1 MASTARHANIASAS
15 VTISRKLLHDT
26 APYDD
31 LYWNS
36 DDGLRL
42 HARDHAPDTGQS
54 ARGTVVCIPGLTR
67 NGADFDALAQSL
79 TAVGWRVIAVDL
91 RGRAGSERAH
101 DPSSYNP
108 RTYADDMV
116 ALLRAQNIDKALFV
130 GTSLGVLVTITL
142 ASRSRQLISAAVLN
156 DAGPKVPR
164 EALARIGKYAG
175 KLRATDGPGTGD
187 ESYVESIGKAAF
199 PRFSTEDW
207 RAMAVRTFRPRSD
220 GLLEL
225 DYDPAVIRTTRPWL
239 LWLLRPVL
247 WRAVRG
253 LTARVPVLVVR
264 GALSDI
270 LPADVARQMAATS
283 PNAHLVE
290 VPEVGHAPM
299 LSEAEERVMRSW
311 HCWSACDDCRRF
323 NG

>member
-1 MASTARHANIASAS
+1 MMQSC
-15 VTISRKLLHDT
+15 
-26 APYDD
+26 DD
-31 LYWNS
+31 LYWTS

-42 HARDHAPDTGQS
+42 HARDHAPGAGQPL
-54 ARGTVVCIPGLTR
+54 RGTVVCIPGLTR
-67 NGADFDALAQSL
+67 NGADFDALAH
-79 TAVGWRVIAVDL
+79 AMAAAGWRVIAVDL
-91 RGRAGSERAH
+91 RGRAGSERAA

-116 ALLRAQNIDKALFV
+116 ALLRSQNIDRAVFI

-142 ASRSRQLISAAVLN
+142 ASRAPALIAAAVLN

-175 KLRATDGPGTGD
+175 KPVPPMELAQATA
-187 ESYVESIGKAAF
+187 YVESIGKAAF
-199 PRFSTEDW
+199 PRFTADDW
-207 RAMAVRTFRPRSD
+207 QAMALRTFRQRED
-220 GLLEL
+220 GMWVL
-225 DYDPAVIRTTRPWL
+225 DYDPAVIRTTRPWV

-270 LPADVARQMAATS
+270 LPADVARQMVATS
-283 PNAHLVE
+283 ADARLVE
-290 VPEVGHAPM
+290 VPDVGHAPM
-299 LSEAEERVMRSW
+299 LSEPGARDAILELLGRVR
-311 HCWSACDDCRRF
+311 
-323 NG
+323 

>member
-1 MASTARHANIASAS
+1 MTQ
-15 VTISRKLLHDT
+15 L
-26 APYDD
+26 YDD
-31 LYWNS
+31 VYWNS

-42 HARDHAPDTGQS
+42 HARDHAPAAGQS
-54 ARGTVVCIPGLTR
+54 LRGTVVCIPGLTR

-79 TAVGWRVIAVDL
+79 TAVGWRVLAVDL
-91 RGRAGSERAH
+91 RGRAGSERA
-101 DPSSYNP
+101 PEASGYNP
-108 RTYADDMV
+108 RAYADDML
-116 ALLRAQNIDKALFV
+116 ALLRSQNIDKAVFV

-142 ASRSRQLISAAVLN
+142 AGRAPERIAAAVLN

-175 KLRATDGPGTGD
+175 KPLPPMDLAQATA
-187 ESYVESIGKAAF
+187 YVESIGKAAF
-199 PRFSTEDW
+199 PRFSAEDW
-207 RAMAVRTFRPRSD
+207 QAMALRTFRSRAD

-225 DYDPAVIRTTRPWL
+225 DYDPAVIRTTRPWV

-247 WRAVRG
+247 WRAVRT

-283 PNAHLVE
+283 ASARLVE
-290 VPEVGHAPM
+290 VPDVGHAPT
-299 LSEAEERVMRSW
+299 LSEPVARDAILALLERVR
-311 HCWSACDDCRRF
+311 
-323 NG
+323 

>member
-1 MASTARHANIASAS
+1 MTPS
-15 VTISRKLLHDT
+15 
-26 APYDD
+26 YDD

-36 DDGLRL
+36 HDGLRL
-42 HARDHAPDTGQS
+42 HARDHAPAGAKP

-67 NGADFDALAQSL
+67 NGADFDALATSL
-79 TAVGWRVIAVDL
+79 TAAGWRVIAVDL
-91 RGRAGSERAH
+91 RGRAGSERAR

-116 ALLRAQNIDKALFV
+116 ALLRSQNIDRAVFI

-142 ASRSRQLISAAVLN
+142 ASRAPEVIAAAVLN

-164 EALARIGKYAG
+164 EALARIGRYAG
-175 KLRATDGPGTGD
+175 KPVPPMDLAQAAA
-187 ESYVESIGKAAF
+187 YVESIGKTAF
-199 PRFSTEDW
+199 PRFSADDW
-207 RAMAVRTFRPRSD
+207 RAMATRTFRARGD

-225 DYDPAVIRTTRPWL
+225 DYDPAVIRTTRPWV

-283 PNAHLVE
+283 DSARLVE
-290 VPEVGHAPM
+290 VPDVGHAPM
-299 LSEAEERVMRSW
+299 LSEPEAREAILALLERVR
-311 HCWSACDDCRRF
+311 
-323 NG
+323 

>member
-1 MASTARHANIASAS
+1 MMQSC
-15 VTISRKLLHDT
+15 V
-26 APYDD
+26 D

-36 DDGLRL
+36 NDGLRL
-42 HARDHAPDTGQS
+42 HARDHAPAAGQ
-54 ARGTVVCIPGLTR
+54 APRGTVVCIPGLTR
-67 NGADFDALAQSL
+67 NGADFDALADSL
-79 TAVGWRVIAVDL
+79 TAAGWRVIAVDL
-91 RGRAGSERAH
+91 RGRAGSERAK
-101 DPSSYNP
+101 DPASYNP

-116 ALLRAQNIDKALFV
+116 ALLHSQNIGKAVFV

-142 ASRSRQLISAAVLN
+142 ASRAPGLIAAAVLN

-164 EALARIGKYAG
+164 EALVRIGKYAG
-175 KLRATDGPGTGD
+175 KPVPPMDLPQATA
-187 ESYVESIGKAAF
+187 YVESIGKASF
-199 PRFSTEDW
+199 PRFGPDDW
-207 RAMAVRTFRPRSD
+207 RAMAVRTFRLRGD

-270 LPADVARQMAATS
+270 LPADVARQMASSSDTAR
-283 PNAHLVE
+283 LVE
-290 VPEVGHAPM
+290 VPDVGHAPM
-299 LSEAEERVMRSW
+299 LNEPEAREAILALLDRVR
-311 HCWSACDDCRRF
+311 
-323 NG
+323 

>member
-1 MASTARHANIASAS
+1 MTQS
-15 VTISRKLLHDT
+15 
-26 APYDD
+26 YDD

-36 DDGLRL
+36 NDGLRL
-42 HARDHAPDTGQS
+42 HARDHAPDAGQA

-67 NGADFDALAQSL
+67 NGADFDALADVL
-79 TAVGWRVIAVDL
+79 TAEGWRVIAVDL
-91 RGRAGSERAH
+91 RGRAGSERAY

-108 RTYADDMV
+108 RAYADDMV
-116 ALLRAQNIDKALFV
+116 ALLRSQNIDKAVFV

-142 ASRSRQLISAAVLN
+142 ASRAPERISGAVLN

-175 KLRATDGPGTGD
+175 KPVPPMDLVQATA
-187 ESYVESIGKAAF
+187 YVESIGKAAF
-199 PRFSTEDW
+199 PRFSTDDW
-207 RAMAVRTFRPRSD
+207 RQMAVRTFRPRSD

-283 PNAHLVE
+283 GSTCLVE
-290 VPEVGHAPM
+290 VPDVGHAPM
-299 LSEAEERVMRSW
+299 LSEPEARDAILTLLERV
-311 HCWSACDDCRRF
+311 A
-323 NG
+323 

>member
-1 MASTARHANIASAS
+1 MTQSC
-15 VTISRKLLHDT
+15 V
-26 APYDD
+26 D

-42 HARDHAPDTGQS
+42 HARDHAPAAGR
-54 ARGTVVCIPGLTR
+54 ACRGTVVCIPGLTR
-67 NGADFDALAQSL
+67 NGADFDALADSL
-79 TAVGWRVIAVDL
+79 TLAGWRVIAVDL
-91 RGRAGSERAH
+91 RGRAGSERAK
-101 DPSSYNP
+101 DPSRYNP

-116 ALLRAQNIDKALFV
+116 ALLRSQNIDSAVFI

-142 ASRSRQLISAAVLN
+142 ASRAPQLISAAVLN

-175 KLRATDGPGTGD
+175 KPVPPMDLDQATA
-187 ESYVESIGKAAF
+187 YMASIGKAAF
-199 PRFSTEDW
+199 PRFTHDDW
-207 RAMAVRTFRPRSD
+207 RAMAVRTFRPRGD

-247 WRAVRG
+247 WRALRA

-270 LPADVARQMAATS
+270 LPAEVARQMAATAES
-283 PNAHLVE
+283 ARLVE
-290 VPEVGHAPM
+290 VPDVGHAPM
-299 LSEAEERVMRSW
+299 LSEPEARDAILALLERVR
-311 HCWSACDDCRRF
+311 
-323 NG
+323 

>member
-1 MASTARHANIASAS
+1 MMPSY
-15 VTISRKLLHDT
+15 V
-26 APYDD
+26 D

-36 DDGLRL
+36 NDGLRL
-42 HARDHAPDTGQS
+42 HARDHAPGTGKVP
-54 ARGTVVCIPGLTR
+54 RGTVVCIPGLTR
-67 NGADFDALAQSL
+67 NGADFDALADAL
-79 TAVGWRVIAVDL
+79 TAEGWRVIAVDL

-101 DPSSYNP
+101 DPTSYNP

-116 ALLRAQNIDKALFV
+116 ALLRSQNIDRAVFV

-142 ASRSRQLISAAVLN
+142 ASRAPERIAGAVLN

-175 KLRATDGPGTGD
+175 KPVPPMDLEQATA
-187 ESYVESIGKAAF
+187 YVASIGKAAF
-199 PRFSTEDW
+199 PRFSTDDW
-207 RAMAVRTFRPRSD
+207 RQMAVRTFRTRSD

-225 DYDPAVIRTTRPWL
+225 DYDPAVIRTTRPWV

-253 LTARVPVLVVR
+253 LTSRVPVLVVR

-270 LPADVARQMAATS
+270 LPADVAQQMAATS
-283 PNAHLVE
+283 ESARLVE
-290 VPEVGHAPM
+290 VPDVGHAPM
-299 LSEAEERVMRSW
+299 LSEPEARGAILALLERVE
-311 HCWSACDDCRRF
+311 
-323 NG
+323 

>member
-1 MASTARHANIASAS
+1 MMQSC
-15 VTISRKLLHDT
+15 V
-26 APYDD
+26 D

-36 DDGLRL
+36 NDGLRL
-42 HARDHAPDTGQS
+42 HARDHAPAAGRVP
-54 ARGTVVCIPGLTR
+54 RGTVVCIPGLTR
-67 NGADFDALAQSL
+67 NGADFDALADSL
-79 TAVGWRVIAVDL
+79 TAAGWRVIAVDL
-91 RGRAGSERAH
+91 RGRAGSERAK
-101 DPSSYNP
+101 DPASYNP

-116 ALLRAQNIDKALFV
+116 ALLHSQNIGKAVFV

-142 ASRSRQLISAAVLN
+142 ASRAPGLIAAAVLN

-164 EALARIGKYAG
+164 EALVRIGKYAG
-175 KLRATDGPGTGD
+175 KPVPPMDLPQATA
-187 ESYVESIGKAAF
+187 YVESIGKASF
-199 PRFSTEDW
+199 PRFGPDDW
-207 RAMAVRTFRPRSD
+207 RAMAVRTFRPRGD

-270 LPADVARQMAATS
+270 LPADVARQMASSSDTAR
-283 PNAHLVE
+283 LVE
-290 VPEVGHAPM
+290 VPGVGHAPM
-299 LSEAEERVMRSW
+299 LNEPEAREAILALLDRVR
-311 HCWSACDDCRRF
+311 
-323 NG
+323 

>member
-1 MASTARHANIASAS
+1 MTQS
-15 VTISRKLLHDT
+15 
-26 APYDD
+26 YDD

-36 DDGLRL
+36 NDGLRL
-42 HARDHAPDTGQS
+42 HARDHAPDAGRA

-67 NGADFDALAQSL
+67 NGADFDALADVL
-79 TAVGWRVIAVDL
+79 TAEGWRVIAVDL
-91 RGRAGSERAH
+91 RGRAGSERAY

-108 RTYADDMV
+108 RAYADDMV
-116 ALLRAQNIDKALFV
+116 ALLRSQNIAKAVFV

-142 ASRSRQLISAAVLN
+142 ASRAPERIAGAVLN

-175 KLRATDGPGTGD
+175 KPVPPMDLVQATA
-187 ESYVESIGKAAF
+187 YVESIGKAAF
-199 PRFSTEDW
+199 PRFSTDDW
-207 RAMAVRTFRPRSD
+207 RQMAVRTFRPRSD

-264 GALSDI
+264 GALSEI

-283 PNAHLVE
+283 ESARLVE
-290 VPEVGHAPM
+290 VPDVGHAPM
-299 LSEAEERVMRSW
+299 LDEPVSQAAL
-311 HCWSACDDCRRF
+311 SAF
-323 NG
+323 LAHVP